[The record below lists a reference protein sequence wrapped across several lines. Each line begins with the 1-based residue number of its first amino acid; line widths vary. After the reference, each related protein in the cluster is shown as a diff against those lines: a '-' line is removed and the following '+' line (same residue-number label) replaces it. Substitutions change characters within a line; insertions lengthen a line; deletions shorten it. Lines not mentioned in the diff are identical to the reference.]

1 MKIVIEPARFKRLLE
16 NVLLYHGGAEL
27 DSALGIF
34 GPSKVEFK
42 SVGLEVIWSY
52 AAYAKDFFLEYEAAE
67 AEQVPLS
74 KGLIEQMK
82 YAFGGDKQMTVRS
95 EGERIHLEGAKEH
108 YEEPMIDMG
117 PEELPVKFVLD
128 EKLGLVPEAMKAE
141 IQVLVKADAL
151 TGLPKAKDYLF
162 VSDGEKLEV
171 IIEDV
176 GKYTR
181 QITPSKVG
189 MLNESEF
196 KFDAGYFGKVA
207 NQFTGEVWLTL
218 REDAAVF
225 SQKSKDHMI
234 TYLLSGV

>member
-27 DSALGIF
+27 DSALGAF

-52 AAYAKDFFLEYEAAE
+52 AAYAKDFFLEYVAGE
-67 AEQVPLS
+67 EQVPLS
-74 KGLIEQMK
+74 KSLLEQMR
-82 YAFGGDKQMTVRS
+82 YGFSGDKQMTVRS
-95 EGERIHLEGAKEH
+95 EGERIHLEGTKEH
-108 YEEPMIDMG
+108 YEEPLIDMEPG
-117 PEELPVKFVLD
+117 EFPVKFVAD
-128 EKLGLVPEAMKAE
+128 KTLGLVPEGLKAE

-181 QITPSKVG
+181 QITPSKAGV
-189 MLNESEF
+189 LNESEF
-196 KFDAGYFGKVA
+196 KFDAGYFEKVA

-225 SQKSKDHMI
+225 SQKSKDHML